1 MPTQITKKIVAY
13 SVMANEINPSQSLH
27 EKLPRP
33 EVLNGTTYKLKT
45 PLSEHGMYVTINNIT
60 LNIGTPDEITRPFEI
75 FINSKAMEHFQWIV
89 ALTRIIS
96 ATFRKGGD
104 VVFLLEELQSVFD
117 PKGGYFN
124 KGKYVP
130 SLVAEIGNIIEQH
143 LTQLGMYKRD
153 TSLALAAQAMIE
165 EKQVKPPGEL
175 CSQCGDVGL
184 VLMDGCLTCVSC
196 GYSKCG

>member
-1 MPTQITKKIVAY
+1 MIKVDKKIVGC
-13 SVMANEINPSQSLH
+13 SVVEATEQLNVH
-27 EKLPRP
+27 EKSPRP
-33 EVLNGTTYKLKT
+33 EVLSGSTYKLKT
-45 PLSEHGMYVTINNIT
+45 PLSEHALYITINNI
-60 LNIGTPDEITRPFEI
+60 EINGVMYPFEM

-89 ALTRIIS
+89 ALTRITS
-96 ATFRKGGD
+96 AIFRKGGD

-143 LTQLGMYKRD
+143 LTQLGIYKRD
-153 TSLALAAQAMIE
+153 NSLALAAQAMIE

-175 CSQCGDVGL
+175 CSQCGNAGL